1 MKKLIIISMIFIV
14 SVFGF
19 SVGYA
24 AELAVWSSPDNAD
37 ALFELAQNFMQA
49 HPEVQIEVTPLSWE
63 VLYPRILQ
71 DITAGVGA
79 FDITTWDLMTAGAIA
94 PGMLDLEAF
103 AQEHPNLSL
112 IHISEPT
119 RPY

>member
-63 VLYPRILQ
+63 SRKLRASSSPYPKIS
-71 DITAGVGA
+71 
-79 FDITTWDLMTAGAIA
+79 M
-94 PGMLDLEAF
+94 
-103 AQEHPNLSL
+103 SL
-112 IHISEPT
+112 
-119 RPY
+119 